1 MKLTNLSSRD
11 SLIKR
16 ITQRLRFLDIKNYT
30 IRDGGII
37 DVDGDV
43 YMRYMRYAFDGLT
56 IKERKDIIDTSNLEV
71 AGRIHF

>member
-1 MKLTNLSSRD
+1 MKLTNISSRD

-43 YMRYMRYAFDGLT
+43 YMRYAFDGLT